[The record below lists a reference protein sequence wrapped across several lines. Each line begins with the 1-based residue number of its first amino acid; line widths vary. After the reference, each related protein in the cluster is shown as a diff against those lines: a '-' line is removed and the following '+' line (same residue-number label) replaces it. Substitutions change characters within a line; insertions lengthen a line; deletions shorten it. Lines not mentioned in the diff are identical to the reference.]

1 MADETMVTTASPADT
16 IAATAATTPAVGK
29 PADAVADAAKSVD
42 EAEEV
47 ETALAAKEEAAKEEK
62 KDGIAPPAKIVP
74 EKYEIKAPEGLTID
88 DKAMEK
94 FTPVFKELGLSQVDA
109 QKLVDAYAPY
119 MKEIMEARQ
128 QENLKVFKDMVAEW
142 GESAKKEQG
151 ADYSKK
157 LSVAAKLTDKFG
169 DPEFREMLNETGVG
183 NHPAMIRFMIKVG
196 NQFAQDSLADSG
208 MKKSDDGLEAAA
220 KKLFP
225 TMNQ

>member
-1 MADETMVTTASPADT
+1 MADETVMTATPADT
-16 IAATAATTPAVGK
+16 IAATAATTPAEGK

-42 EAEEV
+42 DAAEE
-47 ETALAAKEEAAKEEK
+47 ETALAAKQEAEKAEK

-74 EKYEIKAPEGLTID
+74 DKYTLKAPEGMTID
-88 DKAMEK
+88 DKALEQ
-94 FTPVFKELGLSQVDA
+94 FSPVFKKVGLSQEDA
-109 QKLVDAYAPY
+109 QALADTFAPY
-119 MKEIMEARQ
+119 MQQQIEARA

-142 GESAKKEQG
+142 GEKAKQEQG
-151 ADYSKK
+151 ADYAKK
-157 LSVAAKLTDKFG
+157 LSVAAKLMDKFG

-208 MKKSDDGLEAAA
+208 MKKGDDSVEAAA